1 MVLISVIVAV
11 PAMRFT
17 LLANLHLPAL
27 VVHPLNSWYNL
38 GHLPQ
43 EVPHGLTRSFD
54 EC

>member
-27 VVHPLNSWYNL
+27 ALFQTIRRFPEHARLVALALFVT
-38 GHLPQ
+38 
-43 EVPHGLTRSFD
+43 ERSRA
-54 EC
+54 E